1 MIIIV
6 VLIGATNFP
15 IVQLSK
21 NKICTNI
28 AIVVRVQ
35 ATILQEYFSRVNFK
49 AVQKSIFLFFLYS
62 FVSHSVTTIKLS
74 TIIQRVKTRAK
85 ETILLN
91 V

>member
-21 NKICTNI
+21 NKIGINI

-49 AVQKSIFLFFLYS
+49 AVQKSIYS